1 MSNIS
6 HLLYHTDA
14 VALTNISYVVV
25 TTAIV
30 LPFMAAVRDLSF
42 FDLHDLDWM
51 FWEFSFIFFFE
62 YYIYIIFSHR

>member
-1 MSNIS
+1 MSNIL

-14 VALTNISYVVV
+14 VALTNISCVIV

-42 FDLHDLDWM
+42 IDLHDLDWM
-51 FWEFSFIFFFE
+51 FCEFFF
-62 YYIYIIFSHR
+62 FFFL